1 MLTELDARLAGGDG
15 PGPWTVAL
23 HGRAGAGKTSVAL
36 EYAHRHRAEVGLA
49 WQFAAGDRAVLAAG
63 FGQLAAEL
71 DARRIGN
78 AWDAVVSVHRVL
90 AAFPARWLLVFDD
103 APDPESVRA
112 FLPPAGDG
120 RVLITSQNR
129 EWPADHALEVP
140 VLDPEVAGTF
150 LADRTS
156 EPDLHAARELAG
168 ELGGLPLA
176 LAQAAGY
183 MQATGDSIAV
193 YLTGFRQQRQKMLD
207 RGEPSGYRAI
217 A

>member
-1 MLTELDARLAGGDG
+1 MAAGGRLATGEAIQLRAGVAARPVRLAHPPPALAGREELLTELDARLAGGDG

-71 DARRIGN
+71 DARRRGN
-78 AWDAVVSVHRVL
+78 AWDAVASVHRVL

-112 FLPPAGDG
+112 FLPC
-120 RVLITSQNR
+120 
-129 EWPADHALEVP
+129 
-140 VLDPEVAGTF
+140 
-150 LADRTS
+150 
-156 EPDLHAARELAG
+156 
-168 ELGGLPLA
+168 
-176 LAQAAGY
+176 
-183 MQATGDSIAV
+183 
-193 YLTGFRQQRQKMLD
+193 
-207 RGEPSGYRAI
+207 
-217 A
+217 